1 MPPVV
6 KDTGADKAFHV
17 ANTAFLIGILLLYAY
32 PLWFVVIASLS
43 TPVEISQGNVW
54 IVPRGTTIEA
64 YRRVLTNDDILMGY
78 RNTIF
83 YTIAGVA
90 VNVTMTV
97 LAAYPLSRKR
107 FFGRKIILIYLTF
120 TMFFNGGLIP
130 TYLVVNGLGLVNT
143 FWVMIIP
150 NAVSVFLIFIMRT
163 FFVRTIPDELYDAAA
178 IDGSSHVHTLVRVV
192 LPVSGPV
199 LAVMILFYGVGHWNS
214 YFNALIYLSDRERF
228 TLQLILR
235 EILVQE
241 RIDEMVDIADEAY
254 FEQAMLAEILKYG
267 VIIFA
272 SVPVLLL
279 YPFLQRYFVKGVM
292 IGAIKG

>member
-6 KDTGADKAFHV
+6 KDTGADRAFHV
-17 ANTAFLIGILLLYAY
+17 ANTAFLIGILFLYSY
-32 PLWFVVIASLS
+32 PLWFVAIASLS

-64 YRRVLTNDDILMGY
+64 YRRVITNDDILMGY

-130 TYLVVNGLGLVNT
+130 TYLVVDGLGLVNT

-254 FEQAMLAEILKYG
+254 FEQAMLAEILKYA

>member
-6 KDTGADKAFHV
+6 KDTGADKVFHV
-17 ANTAFLIGILLLYAY
+17 ANTAFLIGILLLYFY

-254 FEQAMLAEILKYG
+254 FEQAMLAEILKYA

>member
-130 TYLVVNGLGLVNT
+130 TYLVVDGLGLVNT

-254 FEQAMLAEILKYG
+254 FEQAMLAEILKYA

>member
-254 FEQAMLAEILKYG
+254 FEQAMLAEILKYA

>member
-163 FFVRTIPDELYDAAA
+163 FFVRTIPDELYDASA

-254 FEQAMLAEILKYG
+254 FEQAMLAEILKYA